1 MNRGLILVP
10 KGLVKVEHVLFSLA
24 VTGHKPFVIHVLAV
38 VVFHELDP
46 VLGIHVTFLTV
57 GHRKIEQDPN
67 GCEVQPRHRLDLAD
81 VRLVE
86 TVRVFFIML

>member
-1 MNRGLILVP
+1 MNRGLIFVP
-10 KGLVKVEHVLFSLA
+10 KGLVQVEHILFRLA

-57 GHRKIEQDPN
+57 GNRKIELVRIA
-67 GCEVQPRHRLDLAD
+67 EVSSRGGDCS
-81 VRLVE
+81 
-86 TVRVFFIML
+86 